1 MTDRAFN
8 SKKLLALALQFAFLF
23 AFVIVAIIFSVNS
36 PTFLTGGNLL
46 NLVEGSVVLL
56 LVALGMTLVITTGG
70 IDLSVGVALDF
81 GAWLSLV
88 SMMAWGVPWPI
99 AVLIGLA
106 GGALI
111 GVLNAFLIVKLG
123 VSPFLAT
130 LGTYFIGRSVEQVGT
145 GGGASISF
153 RRAPEPFRA
162 LAQGDIFGIPN
173 EVFFGIAAIVVFF
186 LVIHRSAQ
194 GIGLRSMG
202 LQDSAAVV
210 AGVPTKRYRAIAL
223 IASSVVCALA
233 GILLSSGL
241 RLFTPNAGFSYL
253 MDAIAAVFIGASMHP
268 RQRPNV
274 LGTLVGVLFLTV
286 VSNGLDLMGL
296 DFNLKAALRGA
307 VLILALSVAYLVAK
321 QSMRLKGR

>member
-1 MTDRAFN
+1 MTDRALN
-8 SKKLLALALQFAFLF
+8 SKSWLALALQFAFLF

-36 PTFLTGGNLL
+36 PTFLSGGNLL
-46 NLVEGSVVLL
+46 NIVEGSVILL

-88 SMMAWGVPWPI
+88 SMMAWGVPWPV

-111 GVLNAFLIVKLG
+111 GVLNALLIVKLG

-153 RRAPEPFRA
+153 RRAPMPFR
-162 LAQGDIFGIPN
+162 QN
-173 EVFFGIAAIVVFF
+173 EVFFGVVAIGIFF
-186 LVIHRSAQ
+186 LVIHRSTH
-194 GIGLRSMG
+194 GIGLRAMG

-210 AGVPTKRYRAIAL
+210 AGVSTRCYRAAAL
-223 IASSVVCALA
+223 IAASMICALA

-274 LGTLVGVLFLTV
+274 LGTVVGVLFLTV
-286 VSNGLDLMGL
+286 VSNGLDLC
-296 DFNLKAALRGA
+296 AQCCSR
-307 VLILALSVAYLVAK
+307 
-321 QSMRLKGR
+321 